1 MTAEQ
6 LTTSKRNRRWLTRTL
21 TASAALA
28 LAVAIVPL
36 APVPGAAS
44 ESSAKV
50 TGIVVEALQM
60 EQRFVDL
67 WNDRNF
73 DELGYYYYTE
83 DAIAV
88 PPNHEP
94 IRGRAAITEYF
105 KGARDAL
112 GELVVDTNAH
122 RATASGDL
130 VSLVGKYSFYS
141 GKLRL
146 TTHELY
152 QRQADGSLKCVVD
165 MFGFRDPLS

>member
-1 MTAEQ
+1 MMRMWVAP
-6 LTTSKRNRRWLTRTL
+6 
-21 TASAALA
+21 AVLA

-44 ESSAKV
+44 EGRAEV
-50 TGIVVEALQM
+50 TVIVAEALRM
-60 EQRFVDL
+60 EQRFVEL
-67 WNDRNF
+67 WNDKNF
-73 DELGYYYYTE
+73 DELAYYYYTE

-94 IRGRAAITEYF
+94 IRGRTAIIEYF

-112 GELVVDTNAH
+112 GELEVDTDAH
-122 RATASGDL
+122 RATTSGDL
-130 VSLVGKYSFYS
+130 VSLVGKYSFYA

-146 TTHELY
+146 TSHELY
-152 QRQADGSLKCVVD
+152 QRQADGSLKCLVD